1 MREASLAPL
10 VKDLIQ
16 DSYGSNYRNDNI
28 SIMQGNWWSFWQNRN
43 TVNTELGALRM
54 ERDERDVQMILKC
67 LKNWTPNMWHA
78 DQPTSNIATG
88 KIATEAMN
96 KNILSLKE

>member
-1 MREASLAPL
+1 
-10 VKDLIQ
+10 
-16 DSYGSNYRNDNI
+16 
-28 SIMQGNWWSFWQNRN
+28 MQGNWWSFWQNRN

-78 DQPTSNIATG
+78 DQPTSNSATG
-88 KIATEAMN
+88 KIVTETMN
-96 KNILSLKE
+96 KNVLSLKE